1 MTPIETLI
9 APLRHSP
16 QLVEAVDL
24 LSSQIAEERKR
35 RVQFYQEMTPEEKV
49 EFIDGE
55 VVMDSPIIKDRFSGI
70 RM

>member
-55 VVMDSPIIKDRFSGI
+55 IVMDSPIIKERFSGI

>member
-35 RVQFYQEMTPEEKV
+35 RVQFYPEMTPEEKV